1 MQTFWAARKL
11 AELHDPGRVGSE
23 HMLLALLAS
32 TDASAQRAFANRV
45 DLDIVERSV
54 ADIQEQAE
62 LPSACDTSAF
72 AIALRNHAPGQNEE
86 LVNPLLAHAEEEA
99 VDDGR
104 SALRSGDLLLA
115 LQAGLPDPEAATAL
129 TALRIE
135 RAELETALAKLRSA
149 SPA

>member
-1 MQTFWAARKL
+1 M
-11 AELHDPGRVGSE
+11 
-23 HMLLALLAS
+23 LALLAS
-32 TDASAQRAFANRV
+32 TDASAQRALADRV

-54 ADIQEQAE
+54 ADIREQAE
-62 LPSACDTSAF
+62 LPSVCDTSAF
-72 AIALRNHAPGQNEE
+72 AIALRNHARGQIEE
-86 LVNPLLAHAEEEA
+86 RVNPLLARAEEEA

-115 LQAGLPDPEAATAL
+115 LQAGLPDPEAARAL